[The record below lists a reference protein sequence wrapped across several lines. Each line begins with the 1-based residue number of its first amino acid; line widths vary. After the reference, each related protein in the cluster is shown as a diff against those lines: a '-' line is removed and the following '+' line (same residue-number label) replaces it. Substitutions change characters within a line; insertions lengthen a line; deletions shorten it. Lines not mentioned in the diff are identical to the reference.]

1 MFAPDTQLVF
11 TFGCT
16 VLGVDGSASTFRGQL
31 FREYKTSKNH
41 RMLYVN
47 GLSGLGTSN
56 TRGCGLVPEPVTDLS
71 EGPCGRGSWPRR
83 SRAAPLTPWVTAGP
97 PNLSLT

>member
-1 MFAPDTQLVF
+1 MFAPDTQLAF
-11 TFGCT
+11 TCGCT

-47 GLSGLGTSN
+47 GLSGLGTLN
-56 TRGCGLVPEPVTDLS
+56 TRGYGVAPEPATDLS
-71 EGPCGRGSWPRR
+71 DGVPVEGAAGQGGREQH
-83 SRAAPLTPWVTAGP
+83 L
-97 PNLSLT
+97 